1 MRLLICAGGTGGGV
15 YPALTVSQALKIDPE
30 NILWVGSMGGM
41 EESLVKRENIPF
53 LAIPAAGVHG
63 VSLKRLPGN
72 IMKLFRGFLASRKI
86 LKQFRADILLF
97 TGGFVAIPMA
107 LAGLSTCA
115 FLYTPDIEPGLAIK
129 ILSRFA
135 RKIAVTTENS
145 RKYFPNQEKIIVTG
159 YPIRQDL
166 SKWTKKMGRA
176 YFKITD
182 NRPVILFMG
191 GSSGARSINNA
202 VLNILDKLVDQY
214 NVIHIT
220 GHLDWEIV
228 NENTQKFTQSYYAYP
243 YLHEM
248 GAALS
253 AADLV
258 ISRAGASTLGEYPL
272 FNLPAILVPY
282 PYAWRYQKVNADY
295 LVDHNAAIMLLDED
309 LNQTL
314 LPTIENIMNEPEE
327 LERMKRAMQALAQP
341 DAAIKIAE
349 LIHELVEV

>member
-1 MRLLICAGGTGGGV
+1 M
-15 YPALTVSQALKIDPE
+15 YPALTVSKALKIDPE
-30 NILWVGSMGGM
+30 NTLWVGSEGGM

-53 LAIPAAGVHG
+53 QAIQAAGVHG
-63 VSLKRLPGN
+63 VSVKRLPGN
-72 IMKLFRGFLASRKI
+72 IMKLIRGYFASREI
-86 LKQFRADILLF
+86 LRQFKADVLLF
-97 TGGFVAIPMA
+97 TGGFVAVPMA

-115 FLYTPDIEPGLAIK
+115 LLYTPDIEPGLAIK
-129 ILSRFA
+129 VLSRFA

-145 RKYFPNQEKIIVTG
+145 RQYFPNQEKITVTG

-166 SKWTKKMGRA
+166 PKWTKEMGRT

-202 VLNILDKLVDQY
+202 VLNILDKLVDHY

-220 GHLDWEIV
+220 GHLDWETV
-228 NENTQKFTQSYYAYP
+228 NEHTQEFTKNYHSFP

-282 PYAWRYQKVNADY
+282 PFAWRYQKVNADY

-309 LNQTL
+309 LKQAL
-314 LPTIENIMNEPEE
+314 LPTIEKIMSDKEE
-327 LERMKRAMQALAQP
+327 LERMKNAMHALAQP
-341 DAAIKIAE
+341 DAAVKIAE